1 MKTIPSSYHPYA
13 YLARLDKPI
22 GTLLLLHPCIWSTC
36 LYASSTDTPPSIQL
50 ITLFTTGAFIMRS
63 AGCTIN
69 DMWDSEF
76 DKKVER
82 TKNRPLA
89 SNALNFNQ
97 ALTFLA
103 AQLSLGLG
111 VLLSLPNTEFCCYLG
126 AASLPLVIL
135 YPTAKRWTP
144 YPQLLLGLTF
154 NWGALMGYAGGAGEV
169 GLCCLPMYLG
179 GVGWTMVYDTLY
191 AHQDKKDDERIGLKS
206 TALTFG
212 NSKTPLYAF
221 ASLFTTGLTLSGSLA
236 SMALPYYL
244 GVAAG
249 SGHVFWQI
257 YTADFEDGENLGERF
272 KSNQIVGG
280 VVSAGAVAACL
291 I

>member
-1 MKTIPSSYHPYA
+1 
-13 YLARLDKPI
+13 
-22 GTLLLLHPCIWSTC
+22 
-36 LYASSTDTPPSIQL
+36 
-50 ITLFTTGAFIMRS
+50 MRS

-111 VLLSLPNTEFCCYLG
+111 VLLSLPNTEFCFYLG

-191 AHQDKKDDERIGLKS
+191 AHQDKKDDKRIGLK
-206 TALTFG
+206 
-212 NSKTPLYAF
+212 
-221 ASLFTTGLTLSGSLA
+221 
-236 SMALPYYL
+236 
-244 GVAAG
+244 
-249 SGHVFWQI
+249 
-257 YTADFEDGENLGERF
+257 R
-272 KSNQIVGG
+272 
-280 VVSAGAVAACL
+280 
-291 I
+291 